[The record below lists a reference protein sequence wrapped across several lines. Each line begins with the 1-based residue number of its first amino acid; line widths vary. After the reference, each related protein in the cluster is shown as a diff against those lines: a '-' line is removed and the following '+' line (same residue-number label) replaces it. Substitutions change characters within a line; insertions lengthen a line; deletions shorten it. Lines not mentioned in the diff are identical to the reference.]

1 MNTFFLITLILVAT
15 FAEPHTRTVGNLE
28 KQVTVTPD
36 RVGIDENVALNWT
49 GTPTIPVIARP
60 PVYPISRI
68 DKERNDWLFN
78 AKTFEEQFNKAMG
91 NT

>member
-36 RVGIDENVALNWT
+36 RVGIDENVALN
-49 GTPTIPVIARP
+49 
-60 PVYPISRI
+60 
-68 DKERNDWLFN
+68 
-78 AKTFEEQFNKAMG
+78 
-91 NT
+91 